1 MSEGF
6 GGGGGEP
13 DGLRGSLERSFE
25 PEGEAVTSAGG
36 EDVELDGDV
45 EHVQVGLGRRQK
57 VYRKFMRLCHANA
70 NVEGVLG
77 ERVGVLMNSAF
88 YPIH

>member
-13 DGLRGSLERSFE
+13 DSLRSPLEGGFE
-25 PEGEAVTSAGG
+25 PEGEAVTRAGG

-45 EHVQVGLGRRQK
+45 EHVQVRLGR
-57 VYRKFMRLCHANA
+57 
-70 NVEGVLG
+70 
-77 ERVGVLMNSAF
+77 
-88 YPIH
+88 